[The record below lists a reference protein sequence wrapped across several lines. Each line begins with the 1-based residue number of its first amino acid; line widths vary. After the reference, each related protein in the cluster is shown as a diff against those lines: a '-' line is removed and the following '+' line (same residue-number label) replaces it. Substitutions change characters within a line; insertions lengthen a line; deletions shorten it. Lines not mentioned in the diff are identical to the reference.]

1 MEAEIIQQL
10 ETIRITLAIAI
21 GVLLAIFGLLAI
33 KL

>member
-21 GVLLAIFGLLAI
+21 GVLLAIFGMLAI